1 MIAGTVTAFWNYNV
15 PSNKTAVA
23 ATLPQLSWASN
34 VTMPLDLQ
42 LDLEKR
48 QDRVSPTRDSINII
62 DSVRWVTKTRWK
74 TRYVSEAD
82 RTAAREAGT
91 HLAAVNP
98 DSMPKKPAIPG
109 TVVREENATDT
120 VGVPKTPSIQLSVD
134 GEVVYSSNDNHSEE
148 GSQ

>member
-1 MIAGTVTAFWNYNV
+1 MLMIAGTVTAFWNYNV

-62 DSVRWVTKTRWK
+62 DSVRWVTK
-74 TRYVSEAD
+74 
-82 RTAAREAGT
+82 
-91 HLAAVNP
+91 
-98 DSMPKKPAIPG
+98 PG
-109 TVVREENATDT
+109 GRRVM
-120 VGVPKTPSIQLSVD
+120 
-134 GEVVYSSNDNHSEE
+134 
-148 GSQ
+148 